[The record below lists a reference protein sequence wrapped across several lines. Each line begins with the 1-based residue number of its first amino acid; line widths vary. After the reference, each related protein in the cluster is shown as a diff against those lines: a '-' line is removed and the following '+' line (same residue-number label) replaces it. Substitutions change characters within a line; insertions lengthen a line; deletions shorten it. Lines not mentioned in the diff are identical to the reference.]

1 MQKPVDLFK
10 DKCGDE
16 HKIINNGYQDVYVIY
31 GPIFLVSKDT
41 IMDTVVKYEY
51 FTKEEIYGK
60 K

>member
-1 MQKPVDLFK
+1 M
-10 DKCGDE
+10 
-16 HKIINNGYQDVYVIY
+16 YVIY